1 MREQAAVIILTGS
14 RQISSEDLV
23 LRGARG
29 VIHKSEPAEVI
40 LKAIERV
47 HQGDTWIDRSA
58 MSRALK
64 AAAARNSSPSER
76 LTRAER
82 RVISAV
88 VQQCNAPNK
97 VIAASL
103 GLSEHTLRNH
113 LAKIYSKLDIRR
125 RIDLVL
131 HARQHFLDLSD
142 ARPAGQWH
150 WPFQSRSGDRR
161 GARLALRLLR
171 GIASS
176 RAGPRRRSPGDR
188 GVRRVAAPSPRT
200 RRAPAGRPAARP
212 AWRSLPDSA
221 AAPWSATRSA
231 DAVRWPSRCGR
242 PGR

>member
-1 MREQAAVIILTGS
+1 MNNALPMGAAVFTTIQQPKIRVLIVDDHITVLWGLGKLIESASPKMELVKAVTSGKDALAVLATQPPDVVLLDLDLGPDNGLQLLSLMREQAAVIILTGS

-150 WPFQSRSGDRR
+150 
-161 GARLALRLLR
+161 
-171 GIASS
+171 
-176 RAGPRRRSPGDR
+176 
-188 GVRRVAAPSPRT
+188 
-200 RRAPAGRPAARP
+200 
-212 AWRSLPDSA
+212 
-221 AAPWSATRSA
+221 
-231 DAVRWPSRCGR
+231 
-242 PGR
+242 